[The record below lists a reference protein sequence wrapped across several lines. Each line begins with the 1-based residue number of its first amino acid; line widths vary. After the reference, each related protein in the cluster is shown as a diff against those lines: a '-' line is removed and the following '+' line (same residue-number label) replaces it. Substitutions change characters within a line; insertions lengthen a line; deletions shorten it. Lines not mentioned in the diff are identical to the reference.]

1 MRPHIN
7 GLRSGSGSA
16 PPETATNAETRLRA
30 KRLSPDEDEKRAGK
44 TEVENEKRHL
54 LLYIIPISNLN
65 RFYEETRT
73 AHFHRLHGGVNRRI
87 GAGSL
92 AAETGLAESGAQ

>member
-30 KRLSPDEDEKRAGK
+30 KRLSPDEDESRTGK
-44 TEVENEKRHL
+44 TDVENEKRHL
-54 LLYIIPISNLN
+54 LLYI
-65 RFYEETRT
+65 
-73 AHFHRLHGGVNRRI
+73 
-87 GAGSL
+87 
-92 AAETGLAESGAQ
+92 

>member
-7 GLRSGSGSA
+7 DLRSGSGSA

-30 KRLSPDEDEKRAGK
+30 KRLSPDEDESRAGK

-54 LLYIIPISNLN
+54 LLYIIPIYKLKL
-65 RFYEETRT
+65 FYE
-73 AHFHRLHGGVNRRI
+73 
-87 GAGSL
+87 
-92 AAETGLAESGAQ
+92 

>member
-7 GLRSGSGSA
+7 GLRSGSGS
-16 PPETATNAETRLRA
+16 PPETATNAETRLRV
-30 KRLSPDEDEKRAGK
+30 KRLSPDEDESRAGK

-73 AHFHRLHGGVNRRI
+73 AHFHRLPGGGESPHRRRK
-87 GAGSL
+87 SRSRNW
-92 AAETGLAESGAQ
+92 TR